1 LKATGSFN
9 WALVYVSAHA
19 ALAVVSYL
27 FIVGEIKRL
36 ELKSL

>member
-1 LKATGSFN
+1 LF
-9 WALVYVSAHA
+9 SAPPHA